1 MSKWPSVIRQT
12 MLTPI
17 ILIVVLLVMAA
28 LSYQFGTRAFNR
40 TAVEMF
46 INIMV
51 VVGLYVFV
59 GNSGLLS
66 FGHISFMCLGAY
78 MTAWLAI
85 PPVMKSITLKGL
97 PAWLLHTQLP
107 MWVATPISGVFA
119 ALFALVV
126 GRVIMRLSGIAASIA
141 TFGTA
146 RRRQQRLFEL
156 GFGHG
161 RTRFDRRHPAD
172 HERVDRLARCRRL
185 RSSIAY
191 LYAISRSGLALR
203 ATRDE
208 SVAASAS
215 GIDIVRERLIAFVVS
230 AFIIGIAGALYAH
243 FLSIVNPGAFYLRTT
258 FITLSMLVVGGM
270 YSLSGAVTGVV
281 TISVADR
288 IVPQPRKGHQ
298 PWRTHGRTAERGPG
312 DRDRHHHHRH
322 PDVPADRPHPQPG
335 VLLARLAD
343 AATLVTPGADGDEGT
358 ELKFTAQLEEWLC
371 VLREY

>member
-1 MSKWPSVIRQT
+1 

-17 ILIVVLLVMAA
+17 MLIVVLLVMAA

-141 TFGTA
+141 TFG
-146 RRRQQRLFEL
+146 LL
-156 GFGHG
+156 GVVNNVYSNWDSVTGG
-161 RTRFDRRHPAD
+161 QGSIVGIPPTMNVWIGWLGAA
-172 HERVDRLARCRRL
+172 VAIL
-185 RSSIAY
+185 IAY

-281 TISVADR
+281 TISVLIELFRNLEKGISLGALKVALPNGVQEIAIGIIT
-288 IVPQPRKGHQ
+288 IVILMYLPTGLTRNQEFS
-298 PWRTHGRTAERGPG
+298 WRGWPMLRRWSRPVRTAMK
-312 DRDRHHHHRH
+312 
-322 PDVPADRPHPQPG
+322 
-335 VLLARLAD
+335 
-343 AATLVTPGADGDEGT
+343 
-358 ELKFTAQLEEWLC
+358 ELN
-371 VLREY
+371 

>member
-1 MSKWPSVIRQT
+1 MSTRPSVIRQT
-12 MLTPI
+12 IATPI
-17 ILIVVLLVMAA
+17 ILIVALLIMAA
-28 LSYQFGTRAFNR
+28 LTYQFGSRAFNR

-107 MWVATPISGVFA
+107 MWVASPISGAFA
-119 ALFALVV
+119 ALFALII

-141 TFGTA
+141 TFG
-146 RRRQQRLFEL
+146 LL
-156 GFGHG
+156 GVVNNVYSNWDSVTGG
-161 RTRFDRRHPAD
+161 QGSIVGIPPTMNVWIGWIGAT
-172 HERVDRLARCRRL
+172 VAIV
-185 RSSIAY
+185 IAY
-191 LYAISRSGLALR
+191 LYSISRSGLALR

-230 AFIIGIAGALYAH
+230 AFIIGLAGALYAH

-258 FITLSMLVVGGM
+258 FVTLSMLVVGGM
-270 YSLSGAVTGVV
+270 YSLSGAVSGVV
-281 TISVADR
+281 VMSVLIELFRNLERGISLGGHTVALPNGVQEIAIGAITIVILMYLPTGLTRNQEFS
-288 IVPQPRKGHQ
+288 
-298 PWRTHGRTAERGPG
+298 WRGWPLQRRLARPVRTA
-312 DRDRHHHHRH
+312 
-322 PDVPADRPHPQPG
+322 
-335 VLLARLAD
+335 LK
-343 AATLVTPGADGDEGT
+343 
-358 ELKFTAQLEEWLC
+358 ELN
-371 VLREY
+371 

>member
-1 MSKWPSVIRQT
+1 

-97 PAWLLHTQLP
+97 PSWLLHTQLP

-119 ALFALVV
+119 ALFALIV

-141 TFGTA
+141 TFG
-146 RRRQQRLFEL
+146 LL
-156 GFGHG
+156 GVVNNVYSNWDSVTGG
-161 RTRFDRRHPAD
+161 QGSIVGIPPTMNVWIGWLGAA
-172 HERVDRLARCRRL
+172 VAIV
-185 RSSIAY
+185 IAY

-281 TISVADR
+281 TISVLIELFRNLEKGISLGALKVALPNGVQEIAIGIIT
-288 IVPQPRKGHQ
+288 IVILMYLPTGLTRNQEFS
-298 PWRTHGRTAERGPG
+298 WRGWPMLRRWSRPVTAMK
-312 DRDRHHHHRH
+312 
-322 PDVPADRPHPQPG
+322 
-335 VLLARLAD
+335 
-343 AATLVTPGADGDEGT
+343 
-358 ELKFTAQLEEWLC
+358 ELN
-371 VLREY
+371 

>member
-1 MSKWPSVIRQT
+1 MPKRPSVIRQT
-12 MLTPI
+12 ILTPVV
-17 ILIVVLLVMAA
+17 LIVVLLVMAA
-28 LSYQFGTRAFNR
+28 LSYQFGSRAFNR

-97 PAWLLHTQLP
+97 PTWLLQTQLP
-107 MWVATPISGVFA
+107 MWIATPISGVFA

-141 TFGTA
+141 TFG
-146 RRRQQRLFEL
+146 LL
-156 GFGHG
+156 GVVNNVYSNWDSVTGG
-161 RTRFDRRHPAD
+161 QGSIVGIPPTMNVWIGCLGAA
-172 HERVDRLARCRRL
+172 VAIV
-185 RSSIAY
+185 IAY
-191 LYAISRSGLALR
+191 LYSISRSGLALR

-230 AFIIGIAGALYAH
+230 AFIIGLAGALYAH

-281 TISVADR
+281 AISVLIELFRNLERGISLGALKFALPNGVQEIAIGIIT
-288 IVPQPRKGHQ
+288 IVILMYLPSGLTRNREFS
-298 PWRTHGRTAERGPG
+298 WRGWPMQRRLSRPVRTA
-312 DRDRHHHHRH
+312 
-322 PDVPADRPHPQPG
+322 
-335 VLLARLAD
+335 LK
-343 AATLVTPGADGDEGT
+343 
-358 ELKFTAQLEEWLC
+358 ELN
-371 VLREY
+371 

>member
-1 MSKWPSVIRQT
+1 MSKRPSVIRQT

-17 ILIVVLLVMAA
+17 MLIVVLLVMAA

-141 TFGTA
+141 TFG
-146 RRRQQRLFEL
+146 LL
-156 GFGHG
+156 GVVNNVYSNWDSVTGG
-161 RTRFDRRHPAD
+161 QGSIVGIPPTMNVWIGWLGAA
-172 HERVDRLARCRRL
+172 VAIL
-185 RSSIAY
+185 IAY

-281 TISVADR
+281 TISVLIELFRNLEKGISLGALKVALPNGVQEIAIGIIT
-288 IVPQPRKGHQ
+288 IVILMYLPTGLTRNQEFS
-298 PWRTHGRTAERGPG
+298 WRGWPMLRRWSRPVRTAMK
-312 DRDRHHHHRH
+312 
-322 PDVPADRPHPQPG
+322 
-335 VLLARLAD
+335 
-343 AATLVTPGADGDEGT
+343 
-358 ELKFTAQLEEWLC
+358 ELN
-371 VLREY
+371 

>member
-1 MSKWPSVIRQT
+1 MPKRPSVIRQT

-141 TFGTA
+141 TFG
-146 RRRQQRLFEL
+146 LL
-156 GFGHG
+156 GVVNNVYSNWDSVTGG
-161 RTRFDRRHPAD
+161 QGSIVGIPPTMNVWIGWLGAA
-172 HERVDRLARCRRL
+172 VAIA
-185 RSSIAY
+185 IAY

-281 TISVADR
+281 TISVLIELFRNLEKGISLGALKVALPNGVQEIAIGIIT
-288 IVPQPRKGHQ
+288 IVILMYLPTGLTRNQEFSWRGWPMPRRWSR
-298 PWRTHGRTAERGPG
+298 PVRTAMK
-312 DRDRHHHHRH
+312 
-322 PDVPADRPHPQPG
+322 
-335 VLLARLAD
+335 
-343 AATLVTPGADGDEGT
+343 
-358 ELKFTAQLEEWLC
+358 ELN
-371 VLREY
+371 